1 MEKSDLS
8 YLAFLTLEKA
18 YLVFLFLV
26 GVPIMMLEVSMGQ
39 FMSRGGIEAWDMV
52 PLFKGVGLAA
62 LCVTIYINIY
72 YIVIMAWILSYI
84 FDTVGALFR

>member
-1 MEKSDLS
+1 MYILT
-8 YLAFLTLEKA
+8 YLTLEKA

-26 GVPIMMLEVSMGQ
+26 GVQIMMLEVSMGQ

-72 YIVIMAWILSYI
+72 YIIIMAWILSYI